1 MTKEKEVPLFTEAF
15 IKDTVFTYLKDLR
28 VSGKTNMFGA
38 IPYLER
44 DFGMPR
50 AKAREALAQWMAEY
64 ENPEK
69 PEYEKPSVDGL
80 FDSVPK
86 TQGFEHW
93 NTKGD

>member
-1 MTKEKEVPLFTEAF
+1 MTKEKEVPLFTEEF
-15 IKDTVFTYLKDLR
+15 IKDTVFTYLEDLR

-38 IPYLER
+38 VPYLER

-50 AKAREALAQWMAEY
+50 AKAREALAQWMA
-64 ENPEK
+64 
-69 PEYEKPSVDGL
+69 EYEKPSVDGL